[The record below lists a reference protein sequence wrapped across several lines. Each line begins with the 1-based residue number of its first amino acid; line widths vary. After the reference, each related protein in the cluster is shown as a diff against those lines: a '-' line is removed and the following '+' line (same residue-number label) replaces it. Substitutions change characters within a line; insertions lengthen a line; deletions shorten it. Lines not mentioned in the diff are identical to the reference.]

1 MPVYLERTYQFAA
14 SHHYW
19 RPDWAEEKNRRV
31 FGKCAQGP
39 GHGHN
44 YRVTVTV
51 TGDLDPETGFCI
63 DLPELDRLVKVR
75 ILDRLDHR
83 HLNDAVAEFTP
94 GKKVPTSENLATW
107 IASQIQPALPTG
119 ASLTEVRVAEDD
131 MLAAIWRTPS

>member
-1 MPVYLERTYQFAA
+1 MPVYLERTYRFSA
-14 SHHYW
+14 SHQYW
-19 RPDWAEEKNRRV
+19 RPEWGEEKNRRV

-44 YRVTVTV
+44 YRVTMTV
-51 TGDLDPETGFCI
+51 TGDLDPETGFCV

-83 HLNDAVAEFTP
+83 HLNETVGEFVA

-107 IASQIQPALPTG
+107 IATQIQPALPTG

-131 MLAAIWRTPS
+131 SLAAIWRTPS